1 MAEITTIARPY
12 AKAAFSYARDEQ
24 ARDNGALA
32 KWGGMLAIAAAVA
45 SDERMAAYL
54 SRPQLTAAKQADAVI
69 AACGDQLDTA
79 GKNFVRQLCSNHRVS
94 VLPAIREQFDQMVA
108 ELQKLGE
115 VTVTSAFPM
124 GDAETAKLAVSLKRR
139 FAQDVRVSVEVDPT
153 LMGGIVVRFGD
164 LVIDASVRGR
174 LNKLASTL
182 NS

>member
-12 AKAAFSYARDEQ
+12 AKAAFAYARE
-24 ARDNGALA
+24 ANALA
-32 KWGGMLAIAAAVA
+32 KWSEMLAFAAAA
-45 SDERMAAYL
+45 TSNEKMAAFL
-54 SRPQLTAAKQADAVI
+54 AKPQLTAAKQADAVI
-69 AACGDQLDTA
+69 TACGDKLDNA
-79 GKNFVRQLCSNHRVS
+79 GKNFVRQLCSNRRVF
-94 VLPAIREQFDQMVA
+94 VLPAIREQFEQMVA
-108 ELQKLGE
+108 ELQKVGE

-124 GDAETAKLAVSLKRR
+124 GDAETAKLAASLKRR
-139 FAQDVRVSVEVDPT
+139 FAQDVRVSVEVDPA